1 MTQLSKG
8 ANLAL
13 HAASV
18 RAVLT
23 WNAAPGAPD
32 VDASALLVDASG
44 KVRSPEDF
52 VHLGHPAHP
61 SGAVRHEGEQSAG
74 GIAGA
79 GLTIDLAALEPSVEK
94 VVLTASTEAVFGA
107 VQGLQLRLFDL
118 AGGTVAASF
127 LISDAAAETALVTGE
142 LYRHGGGWKF
152 RAIGQGYANG
162 LDGLAAD
169 YGITTPQETHAPPA
183 ADAHAQSPAPQSPP
197 PYDPAARPGT
207 PYDPSAQP
215 AQPQSP
221 PPYDP
226 AAQPH
231 SPQPHPGRPTAPYA
245 PGGPAPAQPQAPQP
259 YPPSSLPPAQPYPP
273 SSPPPGGRPTAP
285 YPPGRPHE
293 PY

>member
-1 MTQLSKG
+1 MVSAALNADISLGLPSAGMTQLSKG

-94 VVLTASTEAVFGA
+94 VVLTASTEAVFAA

-127 LISDAAAETALVTGE
+127 VITDAASETALVTGE

-169 YGITTPQETHAPPA
+169 YGITTPQETHAPPPT
-183 ADAHAQSPAPQSPP
+183 DPHTQSPAPQ
-197 PYDPAARPGT
+197 GT
-207 PYDPSAQP
+207 PTYD
-215 AQPQSP
+215 
-221 PPYDP
+221 
-226 AAQPH
+226 
-231 SPQPHPGRPTAPYA
+231 
-245 PGGPAPAQPQAPQP
+245 
-259 YPPSSLPPAQPYPP
+259 
-273 SSPPPGGRPTAP
+273 
-285 YPPGRPHE
+285 
-293 PY
+293 